1 MIQNA
6 EEREKEVDE
15 LRATVDQAKKGAQPG
30 EAINAL
36 KGLIELQPYRANSY
50 RADIQQLEDETLGK
64 ARDIL
69 REATSLAEERN
80 WDEALHK
87 VEEALVENS
96 QLVPA
101 IDLRDQAKEEIRKQ
115 IQRHKKMTKIAIAGA
130 LILLLFA
137 MRWVIGWRSWLMPI
151 SLVVSGM
158 WIGTSGALIVLL
170 QRLENSSNLM
180 WFGSRSR
187 SLVVISSQL
196 HD

>member
-1 MIQNA
+1 
-6 EEREKEVDE
+6 
-15 LRATVDQAKKGAQPG
+15 
-30 EAINAL
+30 
-36 KGLIELQPYRANSY
+36 
-50 RADIQQLEDETLGK
+50 K

-130 LILLLFA
+130 LILLGVLVA
-137 MRWVIGWRSWLMPI
+137 VIYVMMNRVPE
-151 SLVVSGM
+151 VP
-158 WIGTSGALIVLL
+158 
-170 QRLENSSNLM
+170 
-180 WFGSRSR
+180 
-187 SLVVISSQL
+187 
-196 HD
+196 